1 MKFANSPIRRLPEMS
16 GIRVEG
22 VHKAF
27 GATAILDG
35 VSLTLNEGEFLSLV
49 GPSGCGKTTLLRI
62 IAGLE
67 TADSGQVWIGGRD
80 VTGLRPSERDVA
92 MVFQN
97 YALYPHL
104 TVAQN
109 MAVPLAMR
117 RLSMLGRLPLLRRL
131 APGQAA
137 LRREIQQ
144 DVARAAELLGIGHLL
159 DRRPAQLSGGQRQ
172 RVALGRAVVRQ
183 PAAFLMDEPLS
194 NLDAALRGQTRTEI
208 VRLHRQAGVSTVYV
222 THDQVEAMTMSD
234 RVALMLGG
242 RVLQIGTPRQLYD
255 DPATLAVAQFL
266 GSPRINTLAGVA
278 ADGGVIVEG
287 LWLPVHPAA
296 PAGAA
301 VTVGLRAET
310 LRLSPS
316 GALPATVEML
326 EYLGSE
332 VLLHTRCGPAP
343 LIARLPVVAAAGLH
357 TGDTVRF
364 ATDWGSALLFD
375 AAGTAVRR
383 IASVAHV

>member
-1 MKFANSPIRRLPEMS
+1 MS

-22 VHKAF
+22 VSKAF
-27 GATAILDG
+27 GATTILDG
-35 VSLTLNEGEFLSLV
+35 VSLELKQGEFLSLV

-67 TADSGQVWIGGRD
+67 AADAGRVWIGGRD
-80 VTGLRPSERDVA
+80 VTGLRASERDVA

-117 RLSMLGRLPLLRRL
+117 RLSTLGRLPLLRRL
-131 APGQAA
+131 MPRQAA
-137 LRREIQQ
+137 LRREIAA
-144 DVARAAELLGIGHLL
+144 DVARAAEKLGIGHLL

-242 RVLQIGTPRQLYD
+242 HVLQIGTPRALYD
-255 DPATLAVAQFL
+255 APASLAVAQFL
-266 GSPRINTLAGVA
+266 GSPRINVLAGTA
-278 ADGGVIVEG
+278 AEGGVVVEG
-287 LWLPVHPAA
+287 MWLPVHPAA
-296 PAGAA
+296 AAGAA
-301 VTVGLRAET
+301 VTVGLRPEA

-316 GALPATVEML
+316 GALPAVVEML

-332 VLLHTRCGPAP
+332 VLLHTRCGPAAMV
-343 LIARLPVVAAAGLH
+343 ARLPVSAAAGLQA
-357 TGDTVRF
+357 GDTVRF
-364 ATDWGSALLFD
+364 ATDWGAALLFD
-375 AAGTAVRR
+375 ATAGAAGLAVGR
-383 IASVAHV
+383 AAAVAHV

>member
-1 MKFANSPIRRLPEMS
+1 MD
-16 GIRVEG
+16 GIAIEG
-22 VHKAF
+22 VHKSF
-27 GATAILDG
+27 GATPVLHE
-35 VSLTLNEGEFLSLV
+35 VSAELEPGEFLSLV

-67 TADSGQVWIGGRD
+67 RADAGRVWIGGRE
-80 VTGLRPSERDVA
+80 VTALRPAERDVA

-117 RLSMLGRLPLLRRL
+117 RLSVLGRMPGLRWL

-137 LRREIQQ
+137 VRRGIAE
-144 DVARAAELLGIGHLL
+144 DVRRAAATLGIEALL

-172 RVALGRAVVRQ
+172 RVALGRAVVRK

-194 NLDAALRGQTRTEI
+194 NLDADLRARTRKEI
-208 VRLHRQAGVSTVYV
+208 VELHRAAGVTTVYV

-242 RVLQIGTPRQLYD
+242 RILQLGTPREVYD
-255 DPATLAVAQFL
+255 RPESLEVARFL
-266 GSPRINTLAGVA
+266 GSPRINTLEGVVGE
-278 ADGGVIVEG
+278 GGILVG
-287 LWLPVHPAA
+287 DALLPLHPEAA
-296 PAGAA
+296 PVAA
-301 VTVGLRAET
+301 VTVGLRAEAV
-310 LRLSPS
+310 RLAP
-316 GALPATVEML
+316 GGVLAARAEHL

-332 VLLHTRCGPAP
+332 VLLH
-343 LIARLPVVAAAGLH
+343 ARLGAAALVARVPVAASEGVRP
-357 TGDTVRF
+357 GEMVRF
-364 ATDWGSALLFD
+364 GADWGAALLFGAD
-375 AAGTAVRR
+375 GRR
-383 IASVAHV
+383 LEARVPELA

>member
-1 MKFANSPIRRLPEMS
+1 MS

-22 VHKAF
+22 VSKSF
-27 GATAILDG
+27 GATTILDG
-35 VSLTLNEGEFLSLV
+35 VSLELKQGEFLSLV

-67 TADSGQVWIGGRD
+67 AADAGRVCIGGRD
-80 VTGLRPSERDVA
+80 VTGLRASERDVA

-117 RLSMLGRLPLLRRL
+117 RLSMAGRLPLLRRL
-131 APGQAA
+131 MPRQAA
-137 LRREIQQ
+137 LRRQIAA

-194 NLDAALRGQTRTEI
+194 NLDAALRAQTRTEI

-242 RVLQIGTPRQLYD
+242 HVLQIGTPRELYD
-255 DPATLAVAQFL
+255 APASLAVAQFL
-266 GSPRINTLAGVA
+266 GSPRINVLAGLA
-278 ADGGVIVEG
+278 AEGGVVVEG
-287 LWLPVHPAA
+287 MWLPVHPAA
-296 PAGAA
+296 AAGAA
-301 VTVGLRAET
+301 VAVGLRPEA

-316 GALPATVEML
+316 GALPATVETL

-332 VLLHTRCGPAP
+332 VLLHTRCGPSTMV
-343 LIARLPVVAAAGLH
+343 ARLPVIAAAGLQA
-357 TGDTVRF
+357 GDSIRF
-364 ATDWGSALLFD
+364 ATDWGAALLFD
-375 AAGTAVRR
+375 AAGLAVRR
-383 IASVAHV
+383 AAAVAHV